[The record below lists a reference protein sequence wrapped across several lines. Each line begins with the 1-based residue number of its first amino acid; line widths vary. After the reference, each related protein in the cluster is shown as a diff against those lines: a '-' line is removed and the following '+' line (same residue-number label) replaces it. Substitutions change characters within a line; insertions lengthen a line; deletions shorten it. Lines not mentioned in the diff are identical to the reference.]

1 MAEYSE
7 YAWEIFK
14 TMFFLEILTF
24 WSYQKSIIRNTE
36 NFTSHWYMCL
46 KTDTIPLQYTL
57 HQFRY
62 FITHLCTVDIYQ
74 QILQSNSFNG
84 NDLMVLFNW
93 SWSRLINK
101 LPLIKTLN
109 LLASEARISKWSKS
123 IEQLHSRR
131 WSDTADC
138 LTLLRRFPVKLD
150 IPVCSAAIVKCW
162 WHVLP

>member
-1 MAEYSE
+1 MPGRYSKPCFSLKFWLFGLTKR
-7 YAWEIFK
+7 ASS
-14 TMFFLEILTF
+14 EIL
-24 WSYQKSIIRNTE
+24 KILLVID
-36 NFTSHWYMCL
+36 MCL

-57 HQFRY
+57 HQFQY

-74 QILQSNSFNG
+74 QILQSNSFNE

-93 SWSRLINK
+93 GWSRLINK
-101 LPLIKTLN
+101 LTLIKTLN